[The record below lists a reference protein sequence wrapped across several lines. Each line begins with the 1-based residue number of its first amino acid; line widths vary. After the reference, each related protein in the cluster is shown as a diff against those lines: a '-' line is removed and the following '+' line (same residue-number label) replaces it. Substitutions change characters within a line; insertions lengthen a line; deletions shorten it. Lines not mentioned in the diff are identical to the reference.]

1 MVSKAIVRLVSV
13 ILLTKYYIFFQ
24 SHFVTT
30 LYSKCWTDY
39 EGYTTFLAVPV
50 IAVMVS
56 NVAIL
61 ISVIVTI
68 TRKRTIRQSEDRYV
82 TKQ

>member
-1 MVSKAIVRLVSV
+1 MFLQSYLVIS
-13 ILLTKYYIFFQ
+13 
-24 SHFVTT
+24 

-82 TKQ
+82 TKK